1 MMRVTVEVR
10 PELGIGARN
19 RQPQAEGDRRFKLL
33 TKLCKK
39 LPFKLVFYYINHWQT
54 RPDSDAGVQL
64 SCNSLARR
72 DGSFVATYTVTG
84 PWNPR
89 NIALPT
95 FSRQT

>member
-39 LPFKLVFYYINHWQT
+39 LPLVFCYINS
-54 RPDSDAGVQL
+54 DSARLGRGGSIVMQL
-64 SCNSLARR
+64 
-72 DGSFVATYTVTG
+72 TG
-84 PWNPR
+84 TP
-89 NIALPT
+89 
-95 FSRQT
+95 